1 MEIVAASMESLKNIV
16 LHSSSQPLAAG
27 LLGMWVVCKRRGYN
41 TVALHRVI
49 LLGIL
54 GILRNTLDVGA

>member
-16 LHSSSQPLAAG
+16 LYSSSQPLVG